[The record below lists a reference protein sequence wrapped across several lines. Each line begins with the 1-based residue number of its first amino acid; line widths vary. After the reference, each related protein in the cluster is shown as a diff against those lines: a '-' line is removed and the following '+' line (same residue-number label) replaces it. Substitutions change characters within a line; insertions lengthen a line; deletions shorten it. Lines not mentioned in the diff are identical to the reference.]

1 MPLVRARKSPK
12 PPPNRKSP
20 RQRPSLLQHP
30 KPPRSHQRLPGNP
43 KLPRVNRLWKNL
55 LWSRNPKARICR
67 RMELNPRQK
76 PRFLRP
82 VTNPMT
88 KESNNDQCAHPTQE
102 LTITI
107 PCLLAERA
115 TAYAKETGN
124 TLTGVVIEALDR
136 LLREVQS
143 SRDLAERRP

>member
-1 MPLVRARKSPK
+1 MRF
-12 PPPNRKSP
+12 
-20 RQRPSLLQHP
+20 
-30 KPPRSHQRLPGNP
+30 NP
-43 KLPRVNRLWKNL
+43 KR
-55 LWSRNPKARICR
+55 
-67 RMELNPRQK
+67 K

-82 VTNPMT
+82 VNNPMA
-88 KESNNDQCAHPTQE
+88 KESNEDVCANPTQE